1 MLNCMDGTSGGLPQ
15 PERLALTRARVL
27 ACIVATAIGGGY
39 IIWRLVATLNPAALW
54 FAIPLWAAEV
64 YGLVSS
70 ILFYY
75 TAWNTRPQ
83 HAVRP
88 APPGIT
94 VDVLV
99 PSYNEPLWVVRRTL
113 LGAMRITYPHKTFLL
128 DDGRRPAMRELASEL
143 GCGYITRPNN
153 EGAKAG
159 NLNWALAQTSGDL
172 VAIFDADHVPLPT
185 FLDRTV
191 GYFEDP
197 KLAFV
202 QTPQEYYN
210 VESFQHVTKPD
221 AKRSWHEQQLFYRVI
236 EPGKDHWNAAFFC
249 GSCGVIRRSALAD
262 VGGFATETITEDMHT
277 SLRLHAAGWSSAYH
291 NEVLALGLA
300 AQTATPYHLQRLR
313 WGQGTLQVLRRE
325 RVLRNRGLT
334 IHQRVNYFASALH
347 YFDGYQRLVLYLAPS
362 LAVATGVL
370 PIRALT
376 LPFIASVVA
385 YYAASML
392 AFKLAGR
399 GYAMFIATERY
410 HMVRFFTYIRASV
423 GLITRRKLR
432 FSVSPKAEAGAGDM
446 RLALPAGI
454 VAGFVIVGFVVGLA
468 RLALG
473 HDSNAAAFWI
483 NTAWS
488 GWILSLAIAAMVRT
502 QNTVDFR
509 RTPRAHAGLPVR
521 WSTAAASGVGVLV
534 DLSERGAAVLL
545 PRSLH
550 AGDIVSFRVLWP
562 GIGLT
567 ATGTVRRSRRV
578 DGGAVVGLLWDEPG
592 GSDAR
597 ELATLSI
604 DLTSRRYLLDYNRP
618 WGRETVVPLPRGY
631 RRSARRRQ
639 LQLPVRL
646 GADAGDPWAVTED
659 VSATG
664 ALLFSPVAVTAGT
677 RLRLSLDD
685 GGTLDAEV
693 VRCQP
698 VALPPG
704 TGWRLGVRIDGEL
717 AAAPTAAAQSPEQAA
732 AAAA

>member
-1 MLNCMDGTSGGLPQ
+1 MDNASGDLAR
-15 PERLALTRARVL
+15 PEPTALTRARAL
-27 ACIVATAIGGGY
+27 ACIIAIAIGGGY

-75 TAWNTRPQ
+75 TAWNTRPSHQ
-83 HAVRP
+83 WRP
-88 APPGIT
+88 APPGVT
-94 VDVLV
+94 VDVMV
-99 PSYNEPLWVVRRTL
+99 PTYNEPVWVVRRTL
-113 LGAMRITYPHKTFLL
+113 LGAMRMTYPHRTFLL
-128 DDGRRPAMRELASEL
+128 DDGRRPAMEELAREL
-143 GCGYITRPNN
+143 GCGYITRSNN
-153 EGAKAG
+153 DGAKAG
-159 NLNWALAQTSGDL
+159 NLNWALAHTSGEL
-172 VAIFDADHVPLPT
+172 VAIFDADHVPLPN

-191 GYFEDP
+191 GYFDDP

-210 VESFQHVTKPD
+210 VESFQHVTKPRE
-221 AKRSWHEQQLFYRVI
+221 KRSWHEQQLFYRVI
-236 EPGKDHWNAAFFC
+236 QPGKDHWNAAFFC
-249 GSCGVIRRSALAD
+249 GSCGVMRRSALAD

-277 SLRLHAAGWSSAYH
+277 SLRLHARGWSSAYH
-291 NEVLALGLA
+291 DEVLALGLA

-334 IHQRVNYFASALH
+334 IHQRLNYFASALH
-347 YFDGYQRLVLYLAPS
+347 YFDGYQRLLLYLAPS

-392 AFKLAGR
+392 AFKLSGR

-410 HMVRFFTYIRASV
+410 HMVRFYTYIRASI
-423 GLITRRKLR
+423 GLIARRKLR
-432 FSVSPKAEAGAGDM
+432 FSVSPKAEAGAGDL
-446 RLALPAGI
+446 RLALPA
-454 VAGFVIVGFVVGLA
+454 AIVGGYVIACFAIGLV

-488 GWILSLAIAAMVRT
+488 AWILSLAAAALVRT
-502 QNTVDFR
+502 KGTVDFR
-509 RTPRAHAGLPVR
+509 RTPRAHAGLPAR
-521 WSTAAASGVGVLV
+521 WTTETGSGIGVLV
-534 DLSERGAAVLL
+534 DLSERGAALLL
-545 PRSLH
+545 PR
-550 AGDIVSFRVLWP
+550 AVRRGDAVSFRVLWP
-562 GIGLT
+562 GVGLT
-567 ATGTVRRSRRV
+567 ASGTARRSRRV
-578 DGGAVVGLLWDEPG
+578 DGGALVGLQWEEPG

-597 ELATLSI
+597 ELASLAI
-604 DLTSRRYLLDYNRP
+604 DLTSRRFLLDFNRP
-618 WGRETVVPLPRGY
+618 WGRETVVPLPRGH
-631 RRSARRRQ
+631 RRGSRRRE

-646 GADAGDPWAVTED
+646 GVQKDDPWAVTED
-659 VSATG
+659 VSAGG
-664 ALLFSPVAVTAGT
+664 ALLFSPVAVSAGT
-677 RLRLSLDD
+677 RLQLSLSD
-685 GGTLDAEV
+685 GRALDAEV

-698 VALPPG
+698 VTLPPG

-717 AAAPTAAAQSPEQAA
+717 AAVAAQEASAAAHPAA
-732 AAAA
+732 A